1 MRQRPTVSPKELE
14 EVRKHTSIQKILQKK
29 ANGGPNGYH
38 GSSAESV
45 PATPVQNVRSN
56 FNRAMR
62 HTPIGI
68 EQLKNR

>member
-29 ANGGPNGYH
+29 ANGAPTGQH
-38 GSSAESV
+38 LSGSKDSV
-45 PATPVQNVRSN
+45 PATPVQNVKSN
-56 FNRAMR
+56 FNRVMK

-68 EQLKNR
+68 EHL

>member
-29 ANGGPNGYH
+29 ANGAGPFPNPN
-38 GSSAESV
+38 SSKESGN
-45 PATPVQNVRSN
+45 PATPVQNGQRN
-56 FNRAMR
+56 FNRIMK

-68 EQLKNR
+68 EQL